1 MSVASVCIQL
11 VILFLFFLFFFL
23 WIELVVSG
31 ILEERSQ
38 PLVLS
43 LNKSEIALPDMLLF
57 LVLNIS
63 VMHFQKKKK
72 HFCYALMLGNQ
83 ILKLQR
89 E

>member
-1 MSVASVCIQL
+1 MYTTCNPVS
-11 VILFLFFLFFFL
+11 FFFLFFFL

-43 LNKSEIALPDMLLF
+43 LNKSEIALPDMLIF

-72 HFCYALMLGNQ
+72 NISVMHLCLETKF
-83 ILKLQR
+83 
-89 E
+89 

>member
-11 VILFLFFLFFFL
+11 VIQCVCVCFFFL

-31 ILEERSQ
+31 SLEERWQ
-38 PLVLS
+38 PLVLG

-63 VMHFQKKKK
+63 VMHFQKKKE
-72 HFCYALMLGNQ
+72 HLCYAWKPNSETTKR
-83 ILKLQR
+83 I
-89 E
+89 